1 MSEMGAMLDQLYDV
15 VIERRDRPRDGS
27 YTNYLLERGVDKICK
42 KIGEEST
49 EVVIAAKNGS
59 NSELVY
65 EIADLFYH
73 LCVLMVDQGVT
84 FDEIEKELRSR
95 RS

>member
-1 MSEMGAMLDQLYDV
+1 MSDIGAMLDQLYDV
-15 VIERRDRPRDGS
+15 VIERRDAPRDGS

-49 EVVIAAKNGS
+49 EVVIAAKNA
-59 NSELVY
+59 NRSELVY

-73 LCVLMVDQGVT
+73 LSVLMVEQGVT
-84 FDEIEKELRSR
+84 FDEVERELRSR
-95 RS
+95 RK